1 MCIPIRLT
9 PYYIHIHQHCLRK
22 SKVMQTRCHLSVLAL
37 KQAEKYGEREAFT
50 YKDFGGSVWKTMS
63 YSRFAT
69 LVKEA
74 SNALLNLGAKPQDA
88 IGVFSQN
95 CIQYLITDF
104 GAYGVRVMSVP
115 FYATSS
121 EQQIQYMIN
130 DAQIRFLFVGEQEQ
144 YDKAHRIFP
153 LCHSLERIIVFDRSV
168 RISSHDPA
176 ALYFD
181 DFLKLGQGL
190 PRQTEVEALYKQANN
205 EDICNILYT
214 SGTTGESKG
223 VVLTYGQYDAALTA
237 NDEAV
242 PIRDKDRTIQFLPV
256 THIFERGWSYLCF
269 SEGSHIIIN
278 TDPHEIQQSMRE
290 THPTSMSSV
299 PRFWEKVY
307 QAVKDKIDRSSSM
320 QQKLFRHALE
330 VGRRYNVDCK
340 SQCRRPSPILAME
353 YKLMDKLVLRLVRK
367 QIGLENSHIFP
378 TAGATVSPEV
388 ERFVHS
394 VGINMVVGYGLTE
407 SLATVSCDRDNMPY
421 TIGSVGRP
429 IKGIE
434 VKIGDNDEI
443 LLKGPTI
450 TRGYYKRDAA
460 NAAAFTED
468 GFFRT
473 GDAGYMKN
481 GELFLTD
488 RIKDLFKTS
497 NGKYIAPQMIESLV
511 LVDKFVDQ
519 IAIIANERK
528 FVSALIVPEFRLLE
542 DWAKD
547 NGVEVESREQLCQN
561 PKIIKMMTE
570 RIHTLQQQLAPY
582 EQIKRFTLIAHHFS
596 MESGELTNTLKIR
609 RAVIYKNFKE
619 VIDKM
624 YEC

>member
-1 MCIPIRLT
+1 
-9 PYYIHIHQHCLRK
+9 
-22 SKVMQTRCHLSVLAL
+22 MQTRCHLSVLAL

-190 PRQTEVEALYKQANN
+190 PRQTEVEALYKQANK

-223 VVLTYGQYDAALTA
+223 VVLTYGQYDAAMIA

-242 PIRDKDRTIQFLPV
+242 PIRDKDRIIQFLPI

-290 THPTSMSSV
+290 THPTCMSSV

-307 QAVKDKIDRSSSM
+307 QAVKDKIDRSSPM

-367 QIGLENSHIFP
+367 QIGLESSHIFP

-421 TIGSVGRP
+421 TIRSVGRP

-473 GDAGYMKN
+473 GDAGYIKD

-609 RAVIYKNFKE
+609 RPVIYKNFKE